1 MFRHFSVAPFAL
13 VLLLAP
19 AAPAIAAGL
28 DAAAINDAAAPP
40 AKLPGRQQINASIAK
55 LEILLDRAHF
65 SPGEIDGELGEN
77 AQKALTA
84 FATANGLSFD
94 KAVTPDL
101 WTRLTSA
108 SEGAAIVNYT
118 IVDADVKGPFLAKVP
133 VKMESMKSLPAL
145 NYTSPREALAEKF
158 HMSEALLQALNPGRK
173 FDKAGETIAVAN
185 VLDVAK
191 PPAIARLEVDKTRQT
206 LSAFDAAGK
215 LLAFY
220 PATVGSA
227 EKPTPTG
234 TLKVTAVNKN
244 PTYRYNPKYKFK
256 GVKSNKP
263 FTIRP
268 GPNNPVG
275 VVWINLSG
283 EGYGIHGTGNP
294 GLVSKAASHGC
305 VRLTNWDAL
314 RVAAGVA
321 KGTPVTF
328 VEGAR

>member
-1 MFRHFSVAPFAL
+1 M
-13 VLLLAP
+13 P
-19 AAPAIAAGL
+19 AVPAMAAGL

-40 AKLPGRQQINASIAK
+40 AKLPGRHQVSASIAR

-133 VKMESMKSLPAL
+133 AKMESMKSLPAL

-158 HMSEALLQALNPGRK
+158 HMSEPLLQALNPGRK

-185 VLDVAK
+185 VLDVGK
-191 PPAIARLEVDKTRQT
+191 PPAIARMEVDKTRQT

-220 PATVGSA
+220 PATVGST

-234 TLKVTAVNKN
+234 TLKVTAINKN

-263 FTIRP
+263 FTIKP